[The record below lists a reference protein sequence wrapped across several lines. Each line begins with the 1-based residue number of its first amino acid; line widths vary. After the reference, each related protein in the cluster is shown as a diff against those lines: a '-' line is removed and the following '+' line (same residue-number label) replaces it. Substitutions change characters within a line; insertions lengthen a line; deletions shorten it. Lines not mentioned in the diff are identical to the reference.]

1 MDVYTWLSAVS
12 TKQELIEMIALV
24 EDGSLEELFVAQCV
38 DLGVA
43 GKEWPVGQVL
53 VFSFSASK
61 DIESKLQSISTC
73 INLDTLDESYFEQ
86 VDDVYI
92 LKSVFYP
99 ESDAQEEQII
109 ALLV

>member
-24 EDGSLEELFVAQCV
+24 EEGRLEELFVAQSV

-43 GKEWPVGQVL
+43 GEEWPVGQVL

-61 DIESKLQSISTC
+61 DIELKLQNISPT
-73 INLDTLDESYFEQ
+73 INLDILDEDYFEQ

-99 ESDAQEEQII
+99 ESEDQEEQII